1 MSSINI
7 ALNGENL
14 YTKDKLKTTIHAIVR
29 LRSVGDSPIHFVFPQ
44 PVNIICDDFDYMSE
58 DDNDF
63 IRLIHATPNMYVKIK
78 DGANRCF
85 QVLEIGT
92 KD

>member
-1 MSSINI
+1 MSSKIT
-7 ALNGENL
+7 LDGENL
-14 YTKDKLKTTIHAIVR
+14 YTKDKLKKTIQSIIR
-29 LRSVGDSPIHFVFPQ
+29 LRSVDDNAIRFVFHQ

-58 DDNDF
+58 NDNDF
-63 IRLIHATPNMYVKIK
+63 IRLIHSTPNMYAKIK

>member
-1 MSSINI
+1 MSSKIT
-7 ALNGENL
+7 LDGENL
-14 YTKDKLKTTIHAIVR
+14 YTKDKLKKTIQAIVR
-29 LRSVGDSPIHFVFPQ
+29 LRSINDSPIHFVFPK

-63 IRLIHATPNMYVKIK
+63 IRLIHATPNMYAKIQ